1 MFVTRI
7 RGVRIEAPT
16 LAEFMAQLYKSE
28 GEERDDRHQN

>member
-16 LAEFMAQLYKSE
+16 LEALFQKLAQTTEK
-28 GEERDDRHQN
+28 

>member
-16 LAEFMAQLYKSE
+16 LAEIFRKLAQTTEK
-28 GEERDDRHQN
+28 